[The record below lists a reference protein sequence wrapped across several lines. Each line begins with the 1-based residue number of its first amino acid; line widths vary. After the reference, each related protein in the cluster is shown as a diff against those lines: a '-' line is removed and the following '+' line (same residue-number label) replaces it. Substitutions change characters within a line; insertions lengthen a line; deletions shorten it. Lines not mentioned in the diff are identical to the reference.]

1 MLSAVSDSLSTFYSD
16 FGTSYKYNVGLKMVQ
31 KRSMST
37 IPIRRYLSA
46 EDLARAKAR
55 KATRIEAQVES
66 SKERLMTKARQRK
79 VPATRFERA
88 TTFGTAGVGLAANFV
103 KNKIVSKPAEDPLLR
118 NIGLTE
124 NDVQSL
130 VDLLCQVRGA
140 ALKLGQMISI
150 QDENFISPE
159 LAAIFDRV
167 RQTADY
173 MPKKQLIGQLDTHL
187 PGWKEKFA
195 ELDLEPFAAASIGQV
210 HRLGF

>member
-1 MLSAVSDSLSTFYSD
+1 MPARW
-16 FGTSYKYNVGLKMVQ
+16 
-31 KRSMST
+31 RSQ
-37 IPIRRYLSA
+37 PI
-46 EDLARAKAR
+46 
-55 KATRIEAQVES
+55 T
-66 SKERLMTKARQRK
+66 ERLQSISLKS
-79 VPATRFERA
+79 RF
-88 TTFGTAGVGLAANFV
+88 
-103 KNKIVSKPAEDPLLR
+103 SKPAEDPLLR

-173 MPKKQLIGQLDTHL
+173 MPKKQLIGQLDEHL
-187 PGWKEKFA
+187 PGWNEKFA

-210 HRLGF
+210 HRLGFEKFSGVCSGPVRSGLA

>member
-1 MLSAVSDSLSTFYSD
+1 
-16 FGTSYKYNVGLKMVQ
+16 
-31 KRSMST
+31 MST

-210 HRLGF
+210 HRVGF

>member
-1 MLSAVSDSLSTFYSD
+1 
-16 FGTSYKYNVGLKMVQ
+16 
-31 KRSMST
+31 MST
-37 IPIRRYLSA
+37 IPIRRFLSA

-55 KATRIEAQVES
+55 KANRIEAQVES

-88 TTFGTAGVGLAANFV
+88 TTFGTAGVGLGLNFV

-173 MPKKQLIGQLDTHL
+173 TPKNQLIGQLNKHL
-187 PGWKEKFA
+187 PDWEEKFA

-210 HRLGF
+210 HRLGFDICFVPSIGSR

>member
-1 MLSAVSDSLSTFYSD
+1 
-16 FGTSYKYNVGLKMVQ
+16 MVQ

-37 IPIRRYLSA
+37 IPIRRFLSA

-55 KATRIEAQVES
+55 KANRIEAQDES

-88 TTFGTAGVGLAANFV
+88 ATFGTAGVGLGLNFV

-173 MPKKQLIGQLDTHL
+173 MPKNQLIGQLNKHL
-187 PGWKEKFA
+187 PGWEEKFA

-210 HRLGF
+210 HRLGFEKIFGISFRSVQVIKPKIGA